1 MVYAMR
7 SNESAPL
14 EFPLQTITVAIDDN
28 YPPYVFRD
36 ESGQLRGYL
45 PDVWALWSQK
55 TSIEVRLVATN
66 WAAAQQIMQGGRAD
80 VIDTIFETPER
91 QQMYHFLPPY
101 ADIEVPLFVHRDIG
115 GVSSPTDLHAFVVG
129 AKAGDAAVDW
139 LRARGVSRIE
149 SYSSYETLLAAATAG
164 VVRVFTVDRP
174 PAMYYLTRWQ
184 LADQFRIG
192 FVMYTGQFH
201 RAVRKEDATLGEA
214 IVAGFSRITRAED
227 AALRA
232 RWFGRPLALGHWA
245 ETAVAALIVVSAL
258 AVLLLGAVAVLR
270 RLVRQRTE
278 ELEVAVRAREATAE
292 RLRGTLA
299 AAPVGI
305 GVLRRRVFQEVND
318 RWCEMTGYSREQL
331 IGRSARLL
339 YPDDAEFE
347 RVGRLMYDSIRETG
361 GGTVEA
367 RWRRADGEIRD
378 IWLSSTALRG
388 TSDDDAVLVTALDV
402 TARKSAERALAV
414 REAELSAL
422 LRNLPGAV
430 YRGRPDRPGGLSF
443 LSDGIQTITGRPAS
457 EFLSSSR
464 LALDTVIVPSEREKV
479 ERAREQ
485 ALCEQ
490 GAWEGEYPIRATG
503 GGTETRW
510 VWERVTVLPA
520 GPDGGVWQGYM
531 TDITSLR
538 RANERLV
545 ELERDLQQA
554 QKLESLGLLASG
566 IAHDFNNVLTAVLGH
581 ISLAAEALPSD
592 TAVRADLYAAERAV
606 RQATDL
612 TQRLLAYAGRA
623 QTVPRPVNL
632 SEIVLGMQPML
643 RLSVSRKIELQ
654 LHCPPDLPT
663 IRGDPSQIQ
672 QVVMN
677 LVINAAEAIGD
688 RPGIVSVSTE
698 ARSFDRA
705 ELRNYRLQE
714 DRLEGTYVVLEVA
727 DTGCGLSPA
736 QMARIFE
743 PFFSTKL
750 FGRGLGLCAVLGIVR
765 AHRGLIGVES
775 ELGLGSIFRVLF
787 PVHTEPVPP
796 PEVAAPPAADWRGQ
810 GTVLLV
816 DDEELVRNV
825 GRRLL
830 ERLGFEVLTA
840 ADGREAIRIFREHYE
855 RLTAVVLDLTMPHLD
870 GAETCRHLLAISRRV
885 PVLLASGY
893 DEHDVARR
901 YAEIGFA
908 AFIHKPYALDELR
921 RAFTAVFS
929 S

>member
-1 MVYAMR
+1 MR
-7 SNESAPL
+7 SNESTPVD
-14 EFPLQTITVAIDDN
+14 FPLRTITVAIDDN
-28 YPPYVFRD
+28 YPPFVFRD

-45 PDVWALWSQK
+45 PELWALWSQK
-55 TSIEVRLVATN
+55 TSIEVRLLGTN
-66 WAAAQQIMQGGRAD
+66 WAAAQQLMLGGRAD
-80 VIDTIFETPER
+80 VIDTIFETAER
-91 QQMYHFLPPY
+91 HQVYHFLPPY

-115 GVSSPTDLHAFVVG
+115 GVSGPADLRAFVVG

-139 LRARGVSRIE
+139 LRAHGVSRIE
-149 SYSSYETLLAAATAG
+149 PYPSYAALLAAATAG

-174 PAMYYLTRWQ
+174 PAMYYLTRWHC
-184 LADQFRIG
+184 ADQFRIG
-192 FVMYTGQFH
+192 FVMYTGRFH
-201 RAVRKEDATLGEA
+201 RAVRKEDTGLAAA
-214 IVAGFSRITRAED
+214 IEAGFHRISAGED

-232 RWFGRPLALGHWA
+232 RWFGRPLELGRWA
-245 ETAVAALIVVSAL
+245 ETAVVALVTVSAL
-258 AVLLLGAVAVLR
+258 AILLFGSVAVLR
-270 RLVRQRTE
+270 RMVRQRTR
-278 ELEVAVRAREATAE
+278 ELEQAVRARETTAE

-318 RWCEMTGYSREQL
+318 RLCEMTGYSREEL
-331 IGRSARLL
+331 IGRSARIL

-347 RVGRLMYDSIRETG
+347 RVGRLKYEELRRTGRGTIETH
-361 GGTVEA
+361 
-367 RWRRADGEIRD
+367 WKRADGEIRD
-378 IWLSSTALRG
+378 IWLSSVMLHGAGEEDSTLF
-388 TSDDDAVLVTALDV
+388 TALDI
-402 TARKSAERALAV
+402 TERKRAERDLAA

-422 LRNLPGAV
+422 VRNLPGAV
-430 YRGRPDRPGGLSF
+430 YRGRPDRAGGLTF
-443 LSDGIQTITGRPAS
+443 LSEGVKAITGRPAS
-457 EFLSSSR
+457 EFLSPSSP
-464 LALDTVIVPSEREKV
+464 ALDTVIAPAEREKV
-479 ERAREQ
+479 ERERER
-485 ALCEQ
+485 ALRER
-490 GAWEGEYPIRATG
+490 GAWEGEYPIHTTG
-503 GGTETRW
+503 GSAETRW

-520 GPDGGVWQGYM
+520 GPEGGVWQGYW
-531 TDITSLR
+531 TDVTTLK

-566 IAHDFNNVLTAVLGH
+566 VAHDFNNVLTAILGH
-581 ISLAAEALPSD
+581 VSLAAEALPMDS
-592 TAVRADLYAAERAV
+592 AARADLLAAERAV

-623 QTVPRPVNL
+623 QTAPRPVNL
-632 SEIVLGMQPML
+632 SEVVLGMQPML
-643 RLSVSRKIELQ
+643 RLSVPRKIELRV
-654 LHCPPDLPT
+654 HCPPDLPA

-672 QVVMN
+672 QVVMS

-688 RPGIVSVSTE
+688 RPGIVSISIE

-727 DTGCGLSPA
+727 DTGCGLTHA

-750 FGRGLGLCAVLGIVR
+750 LGRGLGLCTVLGIMR
-765 AHRGLIGVES
+765 AHGGLIGVES
-775 ELGLGSIFRVLF
+775 EPGLGSIFRVLF
-787 PVHTEPVPP
+787 PVHTEPVSP
-796 PEVAAPPAADWRGQ
+796 PEEAAPPAADWRGR
-810 GTVLLV
+810 GAVLLA

-825 GRRLL
+825 CRRLL

-840 ADGREAIRIFREHYE
+840 ADGREAIRIFREHHE
-855 RLTAVVLDLTMPHLD
+855 RLSAVVLDLTMPHLD
-870 GAETCRHLLAISRRV
+870 GAETCRQLQAISRRV

-908 AFIHKPYALDELR
+908 AFVHKPFNLDGLR
-921 RAFTAVFS
+921 RAFKTVLS
-929 S
+929 T